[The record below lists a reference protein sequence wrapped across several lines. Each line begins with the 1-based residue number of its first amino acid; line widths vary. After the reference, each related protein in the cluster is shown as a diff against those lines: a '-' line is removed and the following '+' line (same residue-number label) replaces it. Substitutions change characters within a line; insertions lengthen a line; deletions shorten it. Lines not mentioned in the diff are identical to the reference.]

1 MAFPGP
7 YAQIYY
13 NEAGE
18 VLGWDNVYPE
28 DPAEREFSDEDDR
41 QSDQEEIAYE
51 EAYELAEEQGLPDE
65 SCERFA
71 EYRIRRSNR
80 RRTVSECFSAW
91 TFEAAKESEKAEGA
105 GDASAAEEDSDAGA
119 ATLRCDSCGQ
129 ASEKAIGARC
139 LRDLTPEVNE
149 LLEIHLP
156 DRYITCPGRIE
167 EMYA

>member
-28 DPAEREFSDEDDR
+28 DSEREFEDDHR
-41 QSDQEEIAYE
+41 ADQEEAAYE
-51 EAYELAEEQGLPDE
+51 EAYEFAEEQGLPDE

-80 RRTVSECFSAW
+80 RRTVSECLTAW
-91 TFEAAKESEKAEGA
+91 THEAAIASEKAEGA
-105 GDASAAEEDSDAGA
+105 GDAPAAEEDSHGGEAV
-119 ATLRCDSCGQ
+119 LRCDACGQ
-129 ASEKAIGARC
+129 ASEKSIGYRC
-139 LRDLTPEVNE
+139 LRDLTPEVVDI
-149 LLEIHLP
+149 LGIQLP
-156 DRYITCPGRIE
+156 AGYVICPGQIE